1 MTVLLSPAV
10 LQSMTSRPSMAHI
23 FRASVLL
30 GQIMVLHNHL
40 HLSRNPKEYRAEL
53 AKLENGM
60 SLFCFALSRGST
72 HGRETTSKELQLY
85 SWLNTLVQICNILL
99 HHPTTADN
107 PPILLQPPKDA
118 GDNSGFPYCLDAMR
132 HILDTL
138 RNLAKRSSDAVSNPF
153 LVTAYFLCCRFLSIS
168 WHEHRNQ
175 SDREDIDFVL
185 MLVDRVG
192 EKWPPLAKK
201 FRKGIM
207 RDLAKNPEEARRMR
221 VGTGSYLDVECS

>member
-1 MTVLLSPAV
+1 M
-10 LQSMTSRPSMAHI
+10 
-23 FRASVLL
+23 L

-40 HLSRNPKEYRAEL
+40 HLSRNHREYQAEL

-60 SLFCFALSRGST
+60 SLFCFALSRAST

-85 SWLNTLVQICNILL
+85 SWLEIIVQTCNILL

-107 PPILLQPPKDA
+107 LPILSQPPENAENK
-118 GDNSGFPYCLDAMR
+118 SGFSYCLDAMR

-138 RNLAKRSSDAVSNPF
+138 KNLAKQSGDAVSNPF
-153 LVTAYFLCCRFLSIS
+153 FVTAYFLCGRFLSIS

-207 RDLAKNPEEARRMR
+207 RDLAKSPAEARRMR
-221 VGTGSYLDVECS
+221 VGNGSYLDVECF